1 MTNRTINNVKL
12 GVFVLAGL
20 LFLIMLLYMIG
31 KNRNLFGSN
40 FVLKARFENV
50 QGLKS
55 GNNVRYAGIEVGT
68 VKKIIIINDT
78 TIEVV
83 MIIEDKMK
91 SVIRKNAIVSI
102 ATDGLVGNKVV
113 NIIANKE
120 PADVAADGDMLL
132 SKKPVDTDDL
142 LRTFSRTNKD
152 LAVIASG
159 LKSTITKINNSEALW
174 KILNDDG
181 LPKNLRQSAINIKEA
196 TAKANDFIGDLHGIV
211 TDVRN
216 GKGFLGTILN
226 DTTLAYNLNE
236 AIVKIQEV
244 GAEADTLATQISI
257 AVNNV
262 DNEIN
267 RGKGT
272 VHALLKDTAMT
283 AKLNESLANIQKGT
297 DGFNQVMEAVK
308 HSFLFRGYFRKLD
321 RQKQNQLTEKK
332 K

>member
-1 MTNRTINNVKL
+1 MAKRTINNIKL

-20 LFLIMLLYMIG
+20 LFLILLLYMIG
-31 KNRNLFGSN
+31 KNRNMFGAN
-40 FVLKARFENV
+40 FILKARFENI

-68 VKKIIIINDT
+68 VKKINIVNDT

-91 SVIRKNAIVSI
+91 SVIHKSAIVSI

-113 NIIANKE
+113 NIVAGKTPGDI
-120 PADVAADGDMLL
+120 AADGDMLL

-142 LRTFSRTNKD
+142 IRTFSKTNKD
-152 LAVIASG
+152 LAVIAEN
-159 LKSTITKINNSEALW
+159 LKITITRINNSEALW
-174 KILNDDG
+174 SLLNDDG
-181 LPKNLRQSAINIKEA
+181 LPKNLRQSAINIKQA

-211 TDVRN
+211 ADVRN
-216 GKGFLGTILN
+216 GKGSLGRILTDTI
-226 DTTLAYNLNE
+226 LAYNLNE
-236 AIVKIQEV
+236 AIVKIQEA
-244 GAEADTLATQISI
+244 GAEADTLATQISV

-267 RGKGT
+267 RGKGM
-272 VHALLKDTAMT
+272 VHALLKDSVMT

-297 DGFNQVMEAVK
+297 DGFNRVMDAVK
-308 HSFLFRGYFRKLD
+308 SSFLFRGYFRKSE
-321 RQKQNQLTEKK
+321 RQKQNQLKEKK
-332 K
+332 Q